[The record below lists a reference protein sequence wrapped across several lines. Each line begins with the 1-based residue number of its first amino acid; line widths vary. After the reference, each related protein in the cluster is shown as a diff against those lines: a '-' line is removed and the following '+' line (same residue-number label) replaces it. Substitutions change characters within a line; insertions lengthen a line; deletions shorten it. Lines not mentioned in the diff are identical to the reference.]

1 MGKNTTTP
9 AAEPAQTTAPAP
21 ATAEPTTGGIDLE
34 ALKAAIRAE
43 LKEEMKAEITA
54 ELKAEAEQAA
64 PAETATPKKGAP
76 DPYLE
81 EYVQVQLFK
90 DGKDYK
96 DDVFVSVNGENCVI
110 KRGHPVKVKRKF
122 ALVLE
127 QSQAQDVKA
136 AEYAES
142 MQREYNEQVKY
153 FNL

>member
-1 MGKNTTTP
+1 MATNKNTNEATQTAAQTAAQEPAAQTP
-9 AAEPAQTTAPAP
+9 A
-21 ATAEPTTGGIDLE
+21 IDLE
-34 ALKAAIRAE
+34 ALKALLREDLKAE
-43 LKEEMKAEITA
+43 LKAEVAA
-54 ELKAEAEQAA
+54 ELKAEAEAEAA
-64 PAETATPKKGAP
+64 AAETAKKHVP
-76 DPYLE
+76 DPSLE

-110 KRGHPVKVKRKF
+110 KRGHPVKIKRKF

-127 QSQAQDVKA
+127 QSQAQDVRA

-142 MQREYNEQVKY
+142 MQREYDEQVKY